1 MDIYATVHDGHSSM
15 FCCVEWA
22 VWLRKFIDKDLGHF
36 PIAVGL
42 LGRRIAQ
49 IGDIQEVRQQVRLL
63 ACNRFN

>member
-1 MDIYATVHDGHSSM
+1 MSRFFKKSTES
-15 FCCVEWA
+15 VERA
-22 VWLRKFIDKDLGHF
+22 VQDVWLRKFIDKDLGHF